1 MPVRTL
7 EQAKID
13 LALHLKPLSDLMDRA
28 HAEFQR
34 ECRGIA
40 HKLDARSRASIY
52 RDLIVRNL
60 REFCDE
66 AVGATTHRKGQL
78 TLVGINNRWLLRV
91 KRLRKGFTV
100 AVSPTAASREFD
112 ANQVPEAAV
121 DLFPDAPAATCIY
134 FGWSVPENAPQTIT
148 KFLVCND
155 ASRQVLWSLPLDDET
170 PPTVVETLP
179 LAPVGPA
186 NPPSRIRVKAA
197 RKLSAN
203 E

>member
-7 EQAKID
+7 EQAQSD
-13 LALHLKPLSDLMDRA
+13 LALHLKPLSDLMDQA

-40 HKLDARSRASIY
+40 HKLDARSRASVY

-60 REFCDE
+60 REYCDD
-66 AVGATTHRKGQL
+66 AKGATTHRKGQL
-78 TLVGINNRWLLRV
+78 MLVGINNKWLLRV

-100 AVSPTAASREFD
+100 AVSPTDASREFD
-112 ANQVPEAAV
+112 ANHVPDAAA

-155 ASRQVLWSLPLDDET
+155 ANRQVLWSLPLDSDT
-170 PPTVVETLP
+170 PPTVLETLP

-186 NPPSRIRVKAA
+186 VPPSRIRVKAA
-197 RKLSAN
+197 RKQAEN